1 MHGTSTSI
9 VPNRSAMGLRLVI
22 AAGALVLSLGT
33 ALAQVAFDA
42 PDADFQGRA
51 RAGATERGAPV
62 YSGSEVKISGQNFEP
77 GQTITILRGT
87 QTLGDGPVTTDK
99 EGNFEATFKLPDD
112 SAVGTHPLVL
122 TTNAPYYAEIVD
134 LKVSPRVPLSG
145 AEKFDIQANKLVP
158 GLYQSAYSA
167 KNNTLFVTSSSGRPP
182 AIKDSALLKVNP
194 ETLAVEAKIA
204 PAAAPARK
212 DGEEGGVFAVYGVGV
227 DDAND
232 TVWVTNTR
240 QNTIAVYK
248 QSDLSLVKQFDP
260 GTVEH
265 ARDVT
270 IDEKSGKAYV
280 SSTGTPR
287 IAVLDAKGLTFTKYI
302 EIASTQRGEDFSV
315 GSLQLD
321 PASGKLYAVS
331 LSTGEAAIIDAAKD
345 SVEKVFKVEG
355 ARTAIG
361 VAYDAETNRIFVAGQ
376 GSDNLLIVDAAS
388 GKTLS
393 NVAVGA
399 GALNVTFDPVERL
412 AYVSSRGAGT
422 VTVVDP
428 EGNIV
433 ANLENAPLANHVV
446 SDGKGTV
453 YAVNKSRGADDPQGD
468 RISKIVAKK

>member
-1 MHGTSTSI
+1 
-9 VPNRSAMGLRLVI
+9 MGLRLII
-22 AAGALVLSLGT
+22 AACALALSLGT

-42 PDADFQGRA
+42 PDANFQGRV
-51 RAGATERGAPV
+51 RAGAAEQGQPV
-62 YSGSEVKISGQNFEP
+62 YSGSDVKISGQNFKP
-77 GQTITILRGT
+77 GQTITILRGA
-87 QTLGDGPVTTDK
+87 QTLGDGAVTTDQ
-99 EGNFEATFKLPDD
+99 EGKFEAKFKLPDD
-112 SAVGTHPLVL
+112 SVVGTHPLVL
-122 TTNAPYYAEIVD
+122 TTSAPYHAEIVD

-145 AEKFDIQANKLVP
+145 AEKFDVQANKLVP

-167 KNNTLFVTSSSGRPP
+167 KSNALFVTSSSGRPP

-194 ETLAVEAKIA
+194 DTLAIEAKA
-204 PAAAPARK
+204 TPAAAPARK

-227 DDAND
+227 DNASG

-240 QNTIAVYK
+240 QNTVAVYK

-260 GTVEH
+260 GTVKH
-265 ARDVT
+265 ARDVA
-270 IDEKSGKAYV
+270 IDEKNGKAYV

-287 IAVLDAKGLTFTKYI
+287 VAVLDAKSLSFIKYI
-302 EIASTQRGEDFSV
+302 EIDSTQRGEDFSV
-315 GSLQLD
+315 GSLQFD
-321 PASGKLYAVS
+321 ATSGKLYAVS
-331 LSTGEAAIIDAAKD
+331 LSTGEAAIIDVASD

-361 VAYDAETNRIFVAGQ
+361 VAYDAQTNRIFVAGQ
-376 GSDNLLIVDAAS
+376 GSDNLLIVDAES

-412 AYVSSRGAGT
+412 AYVSSRDAGT

-453 YAVNKSRGADDPQGD
+453 YAVNKSRSADDPQGD
-468 RISKIVAKK
+468 RVSKIVAKK